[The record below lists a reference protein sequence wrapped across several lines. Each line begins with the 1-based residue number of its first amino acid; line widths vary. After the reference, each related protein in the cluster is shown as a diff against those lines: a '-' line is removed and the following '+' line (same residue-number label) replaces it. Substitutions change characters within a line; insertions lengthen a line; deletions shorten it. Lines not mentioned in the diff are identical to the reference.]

1 MNNMAKKFKMPKW
14 AYGALAVAVILFL
27 VSRVAGPMA
36 PKCKGSYV
44 YCPGVGCV
52 SGVDKCFP
60 YNQGGASS
68 VFSKETFIGSF
79 FDGVPASVPETNDK
93 PLKYEESTHP
103 ALTPINEYSLMKKPQ
118 EHKEAP
124 KPKAWSFWPSREGFV
139 SKKCPDGT
147 RSDGPCLLEF

>member
-1 MNNMAKKFKMPKW
+1 MAFKLKNSRKW
-14 AYGALAVAVILFL
+14 LYGALAVVIVLAL
-27 VSRVAGPMA
+27 ASRMGGFSMTPT
-36 PKCKGSYV
+36 CKGSYV

-79 FDGVPASVPETNDK
+79 FDGVPMSVPETNDK

-103 ALTPINEYSLMKKPQ
+103 PLTPINEYSLMKKPQ

-124 KPKAWSFWPSREGFV
+124 KPESWSFWGSREGFV
-139 SKKCPDGT
+139 SKTCPDGT
-147 RSDGPCLLEF
+147 RTDGPCLMDF

>member
-1 MNNMAKKFKMPKW
+1 MAKKSFKIPRW
-14 AYGALAVAVILFL
+14 AYGALALLVVVIL
-27 VSRVAGPMA
+27 AGRGMGAMA
-36 PKCKGSYV
+36 PTCKGSYV

-79 FDGVPASVPETNDK
+79 FDGVPMSVPETNDK
-93 PLKYEESTHP
+93 PLQYEESTHP
-103 ALTPINEYSLMKKPQ
+103 PLTPINEYSLMKKPQ

-124 KPKAWSFWPSREGFV
+124 KSETSWNFWGTREKFV
-139 SKKCPDGT
+139 SKTCPDGT
-147 RSDGPCLLEF
+147 RTDGPCLMQF